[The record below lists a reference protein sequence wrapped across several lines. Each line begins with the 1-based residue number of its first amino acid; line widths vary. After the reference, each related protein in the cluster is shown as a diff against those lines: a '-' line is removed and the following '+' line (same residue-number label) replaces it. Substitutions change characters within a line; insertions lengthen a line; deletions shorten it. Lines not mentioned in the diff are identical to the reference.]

1 VSKRK
6 SKKKFEPTKVATLNS
21 MRDEIVAKRKQEAQI
36 FKPNILSLSIK
47 AVLQQWRQGIY

>member
-1 VSKRK
+1 MSKRK